1 MLRYR
6 STRFAVRHGVVMKI
20 NRIEQGERLD
30 DNMAPPLL
38 NSNLI
43 SALQRPE
50 AGIYAADLYLQRP
63 QVNRS

>member
-1 MLRYR
+1 
-6 STRFAVRHGVVMKI
+6 MKI

-50 AGIYAADLYLQRP
+50 AGIYAAGLYLQRR